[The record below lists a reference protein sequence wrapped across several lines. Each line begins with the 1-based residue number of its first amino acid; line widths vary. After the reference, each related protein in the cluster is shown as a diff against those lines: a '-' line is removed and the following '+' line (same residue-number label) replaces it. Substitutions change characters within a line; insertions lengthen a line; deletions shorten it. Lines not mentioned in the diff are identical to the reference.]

1 MKPERQ
7 YTKVIIILVFIAA
20 IAGGVL
26 YNHVQNQK
34 LSVTFYHMDTEKN
47 ISGLRILELTDLH
60 LKEFGPDNADLVN
73 KVAALHPD
81 IIAVVGDM
89 NMVDNPDH
97 SMVVRLVKRL
107 AEIAPVFYGWGNHEY
122 RDILY
127 NKNSTMIKDMEE
139 AGAACI
145 DNKYVEVKV
154 GRNKVKIGSVCKNAT
169 DILKYSGSK
178 DMLRKLSDEPGFTV
192 LLSHYPEG
200 FLSNNMEGYPFDLVL
215 CGHAHGGMVRLPFT
229 DGLYSPD
236 QGLFPKLTSG
246 MHELC
251 GSTVVVSRGL
261 GTSHGYEWRVNN
273 RPEIVVVDVN

>member
-1 MKPERQ
+1 MKVHRK
-7 YTKVIIILVFIAA
+7 YTKVIIILVCIAA
-20 IAGGVL
+20 LAGGGL

-47 ISGLRILELTDLH
+47 ISGLRILELSDLH
-60 LKEFGPDNADLVN
+60 LKEFGPDNADLVK
-73 KVAALHPD
+73 KVSALHPD

-89 NMVDNPDH
+89 TMEDNPDH
-97 SMVVRLVKRL
+97 SMVIRLVKRL
-107 AEIAPVFYGWGNHEY
+107 TEIAPVFYSWGNHEY
-122 RDILY
+122 QDTLY
-127 NKNSTMIKDMEE
+127 NKNSTLIKDMEE
-139 AGAACI
+139 AGAICF

-154 GRNKVKIGSVCKNAT
+154 GRNKLKIGGVCKNAF
-169 DILKYSGSK
+169 DILRYTGSQN
-178 DMLRKLSDEPGFTV
+178 MLRKLSDEQGFTV

-200 FLSNNMEGYPFDLVL
+200 FLSDMEGYPFDLVL

-246 MHELC
+246 MRELC

-261 GTSHGYEWRVNN
+261 GTSHSYEWRVNN

>member
-1 MKPERQ
+1 MKAHRN
-7 YTKVIIILVFIAA
+7 YTKIIIILVCIAA
-20 IAGGVL
+20 LAGGVL

-60 LKEFGPDNADLVN
+60 LKEFGPDNADLVK

-81 IIAVVGDM
+81 VIAVVGDM
-89 NMVDNPDH
+89 VMLNNPDH
-97 SMVVRLVKRL
+97 TIVTRLLTRL
-107 AEIAPVFYGWGNHEY
+107 TEIAPVYFSSGNHEY
-122 RDILY
+122 GDILN
-127 NKNSTMIKDMEE
+127 NKNSTLIKEIE
-139 AGAACI
+139 NTGAVYL
-145 DNKYVEVKV
+145 DNKYVEVKA
-154 GRNKVKIGSVCKNAT
+154 GRNKLKIGGVCKNAS
-169 DILKYSGSK
+169 DILKYTGSQN
-178 DMLRKLSDEPGFTV
+178 MLRKLSDEQGFTV

-200 FLSNNMEGYPFDLVL
+200 FLSNMEGYPFDLVL

-246 MHELC
+246 MRQLS

-261 GTSHGYEWRVNN
+261 GTSHGYEWRINN
-273 RPEIVVVDVN
+273 RPEIVVIDVN